1 MSKPQAI
8 HICNHP
14 TTIRHPQHPQPFTS
28 VTIRHP
34 RLPQP
39 FTSVTIRGMG
49 RTEGGR
55 DESREGVPGGGRE
68 GRKEEGRDESREGVP
83 DGGRRDERRKAGMKA
98 GRVCRPA
105 WARGVLVRGP
115 YPVRNRP
122 ALPAVRH
129 NPLSCFH
136 PCLYPPFVPQSS
148 RRPPQPSIR
157 LSSLPFPSFRPSLP
171 LRPPQ
176 PSIRLSSLPSSLR
189 PSHPTDGYRCERLR
203 VLRSSPGYRCERLRV
218 LRSSD
223 GYRCER
229 LRVLRSPDGYRCE
242 RLRGAEV
249 AGWSKGRKAAR
260 QQCAGWLQMLTA
272 EVAEGA
278 GWSPNVYKCD
288 RLR

>member
-55 DESREGVPGGGRE
+55 DESREGVPGGGREGRKEEGRDESREGVADGGRE

-157 LSSLPFPSFRPSLP
+157 LSSLPFPSFRPSFLP
-171 LRPPQ
+171 
-176 PSIRLSSLPSSLR
+176 PSATTLYPAFIPAFSLLSSLPSPPPATTLYPAFVPAFLPPSV
-189 PSHPTDGYRCERLR
+189 PSH
-203 VLRSSPGYRCERLRV
+203 
-218 LRSSD
+218 
-223 GYRCER
+223 
-229 LRVLRSPDGYRCE
+229 
-242 RLRGAEV
+242 
-249 AGWSKGRKAAR
+249 
-260 QQCAGWLQMLTA
+260 GWLQM
-272 EVAEGA
+272 
-278 GWSPNVYKCD
+278 
-288 RLR
+288 

>member
-1 MSKPQAI
+1 
-8 HICNHP
+8 
-14 TTIRHPQHPQPFTS
+14 
-28 VTIRHP
+28 
-34 RLPQP
+34 
-39 FTSVTIRGMG
+39 
-49 RTEGGR
+49 
-55 DESREGVPGGGRE
+55 
-68 GRKEEGRDESREGVP
+68 
-83 DGGRRDERRKAGMKA
+83 MKA

-229 LRVLRSPDGYRCE
+229 LRVLRVSDGRWMVTNVNGLGFAHLINKASKSP
-242 RLRGAEV
+242 
-249 AGWSKGRKAAR
+249 R
-260 QQCAGWLQMLTA
+260 QNNPHKNNGWLWLGSA
-272 EVAEGA
+272 NYLCVR
-278 GWSPNVYKCD
+278 V
-288 RLR
+288 LRR